1 MMFDQTQTPSTV
13 VSIELFPVTL
23 PLKKPLVMSTYRLER
38 GPVLFVRIETA
49 DGTVGWGE
57 AAADPV
63 MSGETLEGMSIAVR
77 TFAIPLIKG
86 KSAFDR
92 KALMHLLYGGVYG
105 NKGAFAAVDM
115 ALIDVVARLRGVPAV
130 EILGGRMRTSATAL
144 ALIGGGKDLG
154 NDVDD
159 AVLLLNKGYKAFKLK
174 VAVKSV
180 TEDIATFRALRETL
194 GPDILIGADAN
205 MGWNPSQAIYFAN
218 SLVDQNIAF
227 LEQPCLPGHPSQ
239 MRHISQRTT
248 VPLSIDESLH
258 SSADLLS
265 HFREGAILGASL
277 KTIKLGGI
285 TPLVETA
292 HFCHSLNLSVNLAM
306 MMESS
311 LATAAM
317 VHAACAIPKLDWG
330 LSLGC
335 SWLAED
341 PVSRLDVIDSLVQC
355 PDKPG
360 WGVTVDE
367 YALKCMQ

>member
-1 MMFDQTQTPSTV
+1 MFDRAQTASTV
-13 VSIELFPVTL
+13 VAIELYPVTL
-23 PLKKPLVMSTYRLER
+23 PLKKPLIMSTYRLER

-63 MSGETLEGMSIAVR
+63 MSGETLEGMSTAVR
-77 TFAIPLIKG
+77 TYATPVIKG

-92 KALMHLLYGGVYG
+92 KALMLQLNRGVYG

-115 ALIDVVARLRGVPAV
+115 ALIDAVGRLRGVPAV
-130 EILGGRMRTSATAL
+130 EILGGRMRTDATAL
-144 ALIGGGKDLG
+144 ALIGGGKDVAD
-154 NDVDD
+154 DVHN
-159 AVLLLNKGYKAFKLK
+159 AMHFSKQGYKAFKLK
-174 VAVKSV
+174 VGVKSL
-180 TEDIATFRALRETL
+180 TEDIATFQALRDAL
-194 GPDILIGADAN
+194 GPDVLIGADAN
-205 MGWNPSQAIYFAN
+205 MGWNSSQAIQFAN
-218 SLVDQNIAF
+218 SLVDHNIAF
-227 LEQPCLPGHPSQ
+227 LEQPCTPGDLARMSY
-239 MRHISQRTT
+239 ISQRTT

-258 SSADLLS
+258 SNADLLS
-265 HFREGAILGASL
+265 HFGQAAILGASL

-292 HFCHSLNLSVNLAM
+292 HLCNLLNLSVNLAM

-317 VHAACAIPKLDWG
+317 VHAACAIPKLEWG

-341 PVSRLDVIDSLVQC
+341 PVSRLNVIDGQVQC
-355 PDKPG
+355 PEKPG

-367 YALKCMQ
+367 YALKSLQ